1 MTELSTAE
9 EVAYDLLSRKQPV
22 MMLDRTLRNSGH
34 SRYVAMTKTLPER
47 FRFVRIYKLGEFQ
60 NAVLLLVLDPT
71 QEGYNASV

>member
-1 MTELSTAE
+1 MSELSTAE
-9 EVAYDLLSRKQPV
+9 EVAYDLLSRKQSV
-22 MMLDRTLRNSGH
+22 QRLDRTLRNSGH

-47 FRFVRIYKLGEFQ
+47 FKFVRIYRLGEFQ